1 MTERKIFASDE
12 DFIICNISE
21 ADRSDYVE
29 LHRQLNG
36 EASLYLN
43 PISKDMMW
51 EQLLDNADSVFS
63 LFTRKGDYCGSIELQ
78 QPNSNTPEIGIDLLE
93 EKRNQGIA
101 PKAVRLFARR
111 VYEIRKVDYFLIR
124 ISSNNHH
131 SKHVFEKMGAVKIG
145 EEETD
150 FSRFV
155 EKFRKTAEE
164 DVQDLEK
171 FRHLFEESD
180 DEAVSCYSLDPNTF
194 LREV

>member
-12 DFIICNISE
+12 DFIICNISDV
-21 ADRSDYVE
+21 DRSDYVE

-51 EQLLDNADSVFS
+51 EQILEHADSVFS
-63 LFTRKGDYCGSIELQ
+63 LFTVKGDYCGSIELQ
-78 QPNSNTPEIGIDLLE
+78 HPNSKMPEIGIDLLE
-93 EKRNQGIA
+93 GKRNQGIA
-101 PKAVRLFARR
+101 PKAVRLFAKR
-111 VYEIRKVDYFLIR
+111 VYETRKVDYFLIR
-124 ISSNNHH
+124 ISSNNQH

-155 EKFRKTAEE
+155 ERFRKTAEE
-164 DVQDLEK
+164 DGWNLEK
-171 FRHLFEESD
+171 FRHLFGESN
-180 DEAVSCYSLDPNTF
+180 DEVVYRYSLNPNIF
-194 LREV
+194 L

>member
-12 DFIICNISE
+12 EFIICNISE

-63 LFTRKGDYCGSIELQ
+63 LFTRNGDYCGSIELQ

-164 DVQDLEK
+164 DGQDLEK

-180 DEAVSCYSLDPNTF
+180 DEAVYCYSLEPNTF

>member
-164 DVQDLEK
+164 DGQDLEK
-171 FRHLFEESD
+171 FRHLFGESG
-180 DEAVSCYSLDPNTF
+180 DEAVYCYSLDPSTF